1 MIKIFIHPADRA
13 KIQDMF
19 SGMKTIGEKVL
30 SRSLNKTLT
39 GVRTDASTEIR
50 KVLNAKQA
58 AVNETFSLNKA
69 TTKKMTASIV
79 STGKPLGLI
88 DFVGTTQKLKGVSV
102 LVTKGGKRKII
113 PGTFIATM
121 KSGHKG
127 VFWREWHGARKAKSP
142 KIRYGAL
149 RGEKGNKY
157 RLKIKERFAPRVPDY
172 LGDKGPIMQ
181 RILTKA
187 GVRLHNN
194 LEHELSYELSKLK

>member
-1 MIKIFIHPADRA
+1 MIKISINPADRA

-69 TTKKMTASIV
+69 TTKKLIASIV

-88 DFVGTTQKLKGVSV
+88 DFVGTTQKVKGVSV

-113 PGTFIATM
+113 PGTFIATI
-121 KSGHKG
+121 KDGHKG
-127 VFWREWHGARKAKSP
+127 VFWRKWHRTKKPKNP
-142 KIRYGAL
+142 KIRYGSL
-149 RGEKGNKY
+149 SGKF
-157 RLKIKERFAPRVPDY
+157 RLPMSERFGPRVPD
-172 LGDKGPIMQ
+172 
-181 RILTKA
+181 ILSNDSVMDTVLKKA
-187 GVRLHNN
+187 GDRLHTNIGS
-194 LEHELSYELSKLK
+194 ELNYELSKLK

>member
-127 VFWREWHGARKAKSP
+127 VFWRDWHGMKKPKNARIK
-142 KIRYGAL
+142 YGAL
-149 RGEKGNKY
+149 PRQY
-157 RLKIKERFAPRVPDY
+157 RLPISERFAPRVPDY
-172 LGDKGPIMQ
+172 LGDKGPIME
-181 RILTKA
+181 RVLTKA
-187 GVRLHNN
+187 GDRLHTNI
-194 LEHELSYELSKLK
+194 ESELNYELSKLK